1 MSIEDYWAIDEG
13 SESGSQSSE
22 ISEKYKAEAKKAG
35 AGIKRTQKD
44 EQKAKKYD
52 FLLAKFLVE
61 MILKKKYDEL
71 LEELFAC
78 LDAWYGT
85 NFLLWILSLIY
96 LPISNEIRKTSNKE
110 FINFSYIPTNI
121 SIDFDDHALDPQI
134 RQRVNMWIEDM
145 ESVVALEVS
154 SIITKRTLWLIL
166 YDEKVR
172 VFTSSVFT
180 FFFTELNISITPAK
194 SKSYSEFILWELE
207 KSLKKNMPELQEK
220 WTAEGLEI

>member
-13 SESGSQSSE
+13 SESWSQSSE
-22 ISEKYKAEAKKAG
+22 ISEKYKEQAKKAS

-44 EQKAKKYD
+44 EKKAKKYD

-71 LEELFAC
+71 LDELFVC
-78 LDAWYGT
+78 LDAGYGT

-96 LPISNEIRKTSNKE
+96 LPISDEIRRTNGKQS
-110 FINFSYIPTNI
+110 INFLYEPTT
-121 SIDFDDHALDPQI
+121 SPIDFDDHALDPLI
-134 RQRVNMWIEDM
+134 RERVNMWIEDM

-154 SIITKRTLWLIL
+154 SIITKRTLGLIL

-172 VFTSSVFT
+172 TFTSSVFT
-180 FFFTELNISITPAK
+180 FFFTELHISISTTK

-207 KSLKKNMPELQEK
+207 KSLKKNMPELQGK
-220 WTAEGLEI
+220 WEAEGLEI

>member
-1 MSIEDYWAIDEG
+1 MSYLFVWMLG
-13 SESGSQSSE
+13 
-22 ISEKYKAEAKKAG
+22 
-35 AGIKRTQKD
+35 T
-44 EQKAKKYD
+44 EQT
-52 FLLAKFLVE
+52 FFF
-61 MILKKKYDEL
+61 EL
-71 LEELFAC
+71 P
-78 LDAWYGT
+78 T
-85 NFLLWILSLIY
+85 
-96 LPISNEIRKTSNKE
+96 TSA
-110 FINFSYIPTNI
+110 
-121 SIDFDDHALDPQI
+121 IDFDDHALDSQI
-134 RQRVNMWIEDM
+134 RQRVNMWIKDM

-220 WTAEGLEI
+220 WTAQGLEI